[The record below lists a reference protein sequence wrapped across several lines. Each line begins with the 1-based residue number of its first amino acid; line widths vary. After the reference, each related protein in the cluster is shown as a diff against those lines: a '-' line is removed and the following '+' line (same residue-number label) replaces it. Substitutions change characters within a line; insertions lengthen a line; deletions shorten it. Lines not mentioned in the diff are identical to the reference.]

1 MPRSKVALFIDAENL
16 TKWIKDSGPEDLLS
30 DLSVT
35 GQVITRRA
43 YGVWSQQGLISL
55 QAPLNQLGFELIHCF
70 HPVSGK
76 NSTDIQMTVD
86 VMEHALR
93 LTDVEWFVL
102 ATGDSDF
109 SPLFRRLREMG
120 KEVIGVGPRSPLS
133 ESVKTSCS
141 RYLYTDHM
149 KEERQQ
155 DVSSQSIS
163 VREDSANSHD
173 VASDYDVA
181 ADLVERILEAKSEPM
196 LLGVLKIAML
206 NANPSFNEKNLGHSS
221 FLNFVN
227 SIDSIKTS
235 RPGAQGDWI
244 AELLPEEQQP
254 PVDDDGVLQDGSVE
268 KYTNLLRKTQWRQI
282 PKSTLIKLQDR
293 LKMAPADLDK
303 NGVVD
308 FLIKELSME
317 RNPISPTEVRKG
329 LTLFVKT
336 GLFKLDDS
344 KSGKWIYEYKADYR
358 HRIDGAMLSRLYSAC
373 RKHQT
378 KFDLEI
384 AKALLYGSYKTEA
397 QLRRLYDQAVE
408 QAVEYES

>member
-141 RYLYTDHM
+141 RYLYTDHI
-149 KEERQQ
+149 KEERQPEA
-155 DVSSQSIS
+155 SSQSIS
-163 VREDSANSHD
+163 VREESTSSHD

-181 ADLVERILEAKSEPM
+181 ADLVERILKAKSEPM
-196 LLGVLKIAML
+196 LLGVLKIAVL
-206 NANPSFNEKNLGHSS
+206 NANPSFNEKNLGHAS
-221 FLNFVN
+221 FLSFVN

-235 RPGAQGDWI
+235 RPAAQGDWM
-244 AELLPEEQQP
+244 AELLPAEQQA

-268 KYTNLLRKTQWRQI
+268 KYTNLLRKMQWRQI
-282 PKSTLIKLQDR
+282 PKNTLIKLQDK
-293 LKMAPADLDK
+293 LKMAPEWLDR
-303 NGVVD
+303 NGITD

-329 LTLFVKT
+329 LTLFVKA
-336 GLFKLDDS
+336 GLFKQHDA
-344 KSGKWIYEYKADYR
+344 KSGKWMYEYKIDYR
-358 HRIDGAMLSRLYSAC
+358 HRIDGAMLSRLHSAC

-378 KFDLEI
+378 KFDLDI
-384 AKALLYGSYKTEA
+384 AKALLYGSYKTEE
-397 QLRRLYDQAVE
+397 QLRRLCNQAVE
-408 QAVEYES
+408 HAVE